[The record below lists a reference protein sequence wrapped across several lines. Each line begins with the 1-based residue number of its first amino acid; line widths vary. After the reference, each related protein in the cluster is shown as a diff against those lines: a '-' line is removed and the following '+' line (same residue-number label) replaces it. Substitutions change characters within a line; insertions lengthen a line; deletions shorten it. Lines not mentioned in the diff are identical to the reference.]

1 MTEKQ
6 KKIAVINDISGYG
19 RCSLSVM
26 LPIISCLKTQACPL
40 PTAVL
45 SNHTGFP
52 SEYKYD
58 FTDHMEPYMDAWGQ
72 LGLKFD
78 GIMTGY
84 MNYDRQVQETAAFL
98 ARFATP
104 ETVVFVDP
112 SMADH
117 GSFYRGFSAD
127 YAALIKREL
136 ITKATIIKPNLTEA
150 CILTGTDYNEVVR
163 TYSDHTMRRLKAI
176 LINMIRKLQELGPQ
190 KVIITG
196 IERHNR
202 FMNAVA
208 DGDHVRFLAVRKAG
222 ESRPGTGD
230 IFSAIVCTS
239 VTNGMGLERSV
250 KKAQD
255 FICNAVRVSE
265 EQGIPVNEGAAF
277 ELILD
282 KLACTMYGQVK
293 RDREI

>member
-26 LPIISCLKTQACPL
+26 LPIISCLKAQACPL
-40 PTAVL
+40 PTAIL

-52 SEYKYD
+52 SEYKFD
-58 FTDHMEPYMDAWGQ
+58 FTDHMAPYAEAWEQ
-72 LGLKFD
+72 LGLSFD

-84 MNYDRQVQETAAFL
+84 MNYDKQVKEASDFIE
-98 ARFATP
+98 RFAKPDTLI
-104 ETVVFVDP
+104 FVDP

-117 GSFYRGFSAD
+117 GYMYRGFTEE
-127 YAALIKREL
+127 YAEL
-136 ITKATIIKPNLTEA
+136 IRDRLIRKATVIKPNLTEA
-150 CILTGTDYNEVVR
+150 CILTGTDYHDIIR
-163 TYSDHTMRRLKAI
+163 TYSDHTMRRLKAQ
-176 LINMIRKLQELGPQ
+176 LINMVRKLQAMGPQ

-202 FMNAVA
+202 FMNTVA
-208 DGDHVRFLAVRKAG
+208 DGDNIRFLAVRKAG

-230 IFSAIVCTS
+230 IFSAILCASAVY
-239 VTNGMGLERSV
+239 GMSMERAV

-255 FICNAVRVSE
+255 FICKAVRISE
-265 EQGIPVNEGAAF
+265 EAKVPVNQGAAF

-282 KLACTMYGQVK
+282 KLACTMYDQMK
-293 RDREI
+293 

>member
-26 LPIISCLKTQACPL
+26 LPIISCLKAQACPL
-40 PTAVL
+40 PTAIL

-52 SEYKYD
+52 SEYKFD
-58 FTDHMEPYMDAWGQ
+58 FTDHMEPYAQAWEQ
-72 LGLKFD
+72 LGLHFD

-84 MNYDRQVQETAAFL
+84 MNYDRQVQETAKFIEQ
-98 ARFATP
+98 FAGP
-104 ETVVFVDP
+104 ETLIFVDP
-112 SMADH
+112 SMADN
-117 GSFYRGFSAD
+117 GSMYRGFTKAH
-127 YAALIKREL
+127 AEL
-136 ITKATIIKPNLTEA
+136 IRDELVRRATMIKPNLTEA
-150 CILTGTDYNEVVR
+150 CILTGTDYNEIIR
-163 TYSDHTMRRLKAI
+163 TYSDHTMRRLKAQ
-176 LINMIRKLQELGPQ
+176 LINMVKKLQDMGPQ

-202 FMNAVA
+202 FMNVVA
-208 DGDHVRFLAVRKAG
+208 DGEAIRFLAVRRAG

-230 IFSAIVCTS
+230 MFSAILCASAVY
-239 VTNGMGLERSV
+239 GMSMERAV

-255 FICNAVRVSE
+255 FICKAVRISE
-265 EQGIPVNEGAAF
+265 EENVPVNQGAAF

-282 KLACTMYGQVK
+282 KLACTMYDQMK
-293 RDREI
+293 